1 MTHKDYN
8 GWTNYE
14 TWNVKLWMDNDESTY
29 RYWQEQTDETWK
41 HARENQAWLGST
53 RKESAA
59 AQLADTLKSEH
70 EENQPEVSG
79 MYADLL
85 GAVLSEV
92 NWLEIAENL
101 LADYRR
107 ANIEPRG
114 ASYHGADFKSKT
126 A

>member
-14 TWNVKLWMDNDESTY
+14 TWNVKLWMDNDESTCH
-29 RYWQEQTDETWK
+29 YWQEQTDELWK
-41 HARENQAWLGST
+41 RARKNQAWPGST

-59 AQLADTLKSEH
+59 AQLADTLKSEC

-85 GAVLSEV
+85 GAALSEV
-92 NWLEIAENL
+92 NWLEIAENML
-101 LADYRR
+101 EEYQVEAE
-107 ANIEPRG
+107 A
-114 ASYHGADFKSKT
+114 
-126 A
+126 

>member
-29 RYWQEQTDETWK
+29 HYWQEQTDELWK
-41 HARENQAWLGST
+41 RAQENQAWPGST

-59 AQLADTLKSEH
+59 IQLADALKSKC

-85 GAVLSEV
+85 GAALSEV
-92 NWLEIAENL
+92 NWLEIAENML
-101 LADYRR
+101 EEYQVEAE
-107 ANIEPRG
+107 A
-114 ASYHGADFKSKT
+114 
-126 A
+126 

>member
-14 TWNVKLWMDNDESTY
+14 TWNVKLWMDNDESTCH
-29 RYWQEQTDETWK
+29 YWQEQTDELWK
-41 HARENQAWLGST
+41 RARENQVWPGST

-59 AQLADTLKSEH
+59 IQLADTLKSEC

-85 GAVLSEV
+85 GAALSEV
-92 NWLEIAENL
+92 TWLEIAENML
-101 LADYRR
+101 EEYQMEAE
-107 ANIEPRG
+107 A
-114 ASYHGADFKSKT
+114 
-126 A
+126 

>member
-14 TWNVKLWMDNDESTY
+14 TWNVKLWMDNDEYTY
-29 RYWQEQTDETWK
+29 HYWQEQTDELWK
-41 HARENQAWLGST
+41 RAQENQAWPGST

-59 AQLADTLKSEH
+59 AQLADTLKSEC

-85 GAVLSEV
+85 GAALSEV
-92 NWLEIAENL
+92 NWLEIAENML
-101 LADYRR
+101 EEYQVEAE
-107 ANIEPRG
+107 A
-114 ASYHGADFKSKT
+114 
-126 A
+126 

>member
-29 RYWQEQTDETWK
+29 HYWQEQTDELWK
-41 HARENQAWLGST
+41 RARENQAWPGST

-59 AQLADTLKSEH
+59 AQLADTLKSEC

-85 GAVLSEV
+85 GAALSEV
-92 NWLEIAENL
+92 NWLEIAENML
-101 LADYRR
+101 EEYQVEAE
-107 ANIEPRG
+107 A
-114 ASYHGADFKSKT
+114 
-126 A
+126 